1 MRVREASTLV
11 STWQYPIIL
20 ELHVPVLRPKKA
32 TKERMTETAT
42 TRYFILVSAALR
54 SFEDEQC
61 HLIF

>member
-32 TKERMTETAT
+32 TKERMTENRT
-42 TRYFILVSAALR
+42 TRYFIPISVAFRTEA
-54 SFEDEQC
+54 
-61 HLIF
+61 